1 MHLQRIENTLTKI
14 QRSTVMLRK
23 TKLGRH
29 VRYFWV
35 DIEKKCIC
43 FDIAVKKF
51 RIFIFLTCQI

>member
-1 MHLQRIENTLTKI
+1 
-14 QRSTVMLRK
+14 MLRK

-29 VRYFWV
+29 VCYFWV

-51 RIFIFLTCQI
+51 QKDLNNNLPQ